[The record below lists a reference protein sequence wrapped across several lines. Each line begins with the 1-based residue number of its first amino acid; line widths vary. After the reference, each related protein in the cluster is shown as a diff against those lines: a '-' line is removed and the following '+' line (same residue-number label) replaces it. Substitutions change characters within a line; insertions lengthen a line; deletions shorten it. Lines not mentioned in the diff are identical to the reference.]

1 MDDTKRFVIAYK
13 GLKPGQYTFH
23 FEVDGGLFAAYE
35 NSEIKDGHCRVEVVM
50 TRLEQLLDLDI
61 AIAGSVVVACDRC
74 LEDCEIPI
82 DYRGHLAVKFS
93 DEGQEYDGEV
103 LWLSPSEDEV
113 DLTQYIYESIVLA
126 LPYQRVHPEGKCNP
140 EMMARF
146 RIVSG
151 EEFAALE
158 AEAEQQAPPE
168 GEWAKLA
175 SLKERMEREELEAQK
190 EALAEELTSE
200 AEECEEALADGDEE
214 KKL

>member
-13 GLKPGQYTFH
+13 GLKPGQYTFR

-93 DEGQEYDGEV
+93 DEVQEYDGEV
-103 LWLSPSEDEV
+103 LWLSPSEGEV

-158 AEAEQQAPPE
+158 AEAEQQAPPRGRMGQAGLAQGAHGARGVGGAE
-168 GEWAKLA
+168 GGSGRGAHI
-175 SLKERMEREELEAQK
+175 RGGGVR
-190 EALAEELTSE
+190 
-200 AEECEEALADGDEE
+200 GGPGRRG
-214 KKL
+214 

>member
-93 DEGQEYDGEV
+93 DEVQEYDGEV

-126 LPYQRVHPEGKCNP
+126 LPYQRVHPEGECDAD
-140 EMMARF
+140 MLHRF
-146 RIVSG
+146 RIVSQ
-151 EEFAALE
+151 EEFSQIEHDAETRAEVSQPLDGDAL
-158 AEAEQQAPPE
+158 AQ
-168 GEWAKLA
+168 LA
-175 SLKERMEREELEAQK
+175 SLKEKLE
-190 EALAEELTSE
+190 
-200 AEECEEALADGDEE
+200 GE
-214 KKL
+214 KK